1 MKNVVYKRKKTHD
14 GGDVKE
20 PKGISAKAVLYG
32 IIVTA
37 VLYVLLIFIER
48 SIVNAD
54 DKTQVYVAVKEV
66 PDNLEVTVL
75 NISDY
80 FAIEDRPA
88 SVIPDGCIT
97 HDTQLVGCITDR
109 TIKKNEIVTVTS
121 LSTVDDRIK
130 GIDNPIEVSI
140 NASSL
145 SQFVGGVL
153 RTGDFINIWSVK
165 TDTVNGEK
173 VTETKQICSH
183 AYITR
188 TFGSSGETAA
198 EGDSEMAAMIINIII
213 PAEQE
218 EEFNTAVSEGT
229 LRVGRYLY
237 DVDESMENVTVTDDE
252 ESLTDSS
259 KEQDYSG
266 VTGTT
271 EAMET
276 TEETTASDDGM
287 PDGNDGMPEYE
298 MPSID
303 KKVR

>member
-1 MKNVVYKRKKTHD
+1 M
-14 GGDVKE
+14 
-20 PKGISAKAVLYG
+20 
-32 IIVTA
+32 
-37 VLYVLLIFIER
+37 
-48 SIVNAD
+48 
-54 DKTQVYVAVKEV
+54 

-97 HDTQLVGCITDR
+97 HDTQLVGYITDR

-188 TFGSSGETAA
+188 TFSSSGETAA

-276 TEETTASDDGM
+276 TEEATASDDGM